1 MPNYVM
7 LSKLT
12 SQGKKTL
19 MNNPHRIKEVNDEV
33 ERMGAK
39 IITQYAILGQYD
51 FVTILSAANNE
62 VMARVAANLGSRGTL
77 EPTTLPAISV
87 DDLIKELGLAK
98 AMRD

>member
-1 MPNYVM
+1 MPTYVM

-33 ERMGAK
+33 EKMGAK
-39 IITQYAILGQYD
+39 ILAQYAILGQYD
-51 FVTILSAANNE
+51 FVTVLSAANNE

-77 EPTTLPAISV
+77 EPVTVPAISV
-87 DDLIKELGLAK
+87 DDLIKEIGLAK

>member
-1 MPNYVM
+1 MPTYIM

-12 SQGKKTL
+12 SHGKKTIET
-19 MNNPHRIKEVNDEV
+19 NPQRIKEVNDEV
-33 ERMGAK
+33 QKMGAK
-39 IITQYAILGQYD
+39 IISQYALLGQYD
-51 FVTILSAANNE
+51 FITILNAASNE

-98 AMRD
+98 AMR